1 MSHERVFKTRYFT
14 RWMRKTEL
22 LDDMLCSAIA
32 QMAVGL
38 IDADLGH
45 NVIKK
50 RIALPGQG
58 KRGGIRAIVA
68 TRKSGNWFF
77 LYGFEKNQRAN
88 ITAIELKAIQSL
100 ASTLLDLNPTQ
111 LNVSLKDGALQEIC
125 HDH

>member
-1 MSHERVFKTRYFT
+1 
-14 RWMRKTEL
+14 MRKTEL
-22 LDDMLCSAIA
+22 LDDMLCNAIA
-32 QMAVGL
+32 EMTAGL

-58 KRGGIRAIVA
+58 KRGGVRAIVA
-68 TRKSGNWFF
+68 TCKSGNWFF

-88 ITAIELKAIQSL
+88 ITAIELTALQSL
-100 ASTLLDLNPTQ
+100 ASTLLDLNATQ
-111 LNVSLKDGALQEIC
+111 LSMSTQEGALEEIC

>member
-1 MSHERVFKTRYFT
+1 MIHERVFKTRHFA

-22 LDDMLCSAIA
+22 LDDMLCNAIA
-32 QMAVGL
+32 EMTAGL

-58 KRGGIRAIVA
+58 KRGGVRAIVA
-68 TRKSGNWFF
+68 TCKSGNWFF

-88 ITAIELKAIQSL
+88 ITAIELTALQSL
-100 ASTLLDLNPTQ
+100 ASTLLDLNATQ
-111 LNVSLKDGALQEIC
+111 LSMSTQEGALEEIC

>member
-1 MSHERVFKTRYFT
+1 MSDERVFKTRHFA

-22 LDDMLCSAIA
+22 LDDMLCNAIA
-32 QMAVGL
+32 EMSAGL

-58 KRGGIRAIVA
+58 KRGGVRAIVA
-68 TRKSGNWFF
+68 TRKPGNWFF

-88 ITAIELKAIQSL
+88 ITAIELTALQSL
-100 ASTLLDLNPTQ
+100 ASTLLDLNATQ
-111 LNVSLKDGALQEIC
+111 LSMSTQEDALEEIC
-125 HDH
+125 HDR